1 MRKKVVITNLNFGQN
16 HTEYIKLL
24 QNEGYD
30 VVWNTPASYDP
41 HDTVKAVKGYDA
53 AICGG
58 EKYDKWALDILSDK
72 LKIVIRHG
80 IGVDNIDINAAKEL
94 GIAVTNAPGRNARA
108 VAEHVLT
115 MMLSLTRRI
124 TQFDCEMHS
133 GIWKPRMTRE
143 LYGKTIGMVGFGTIA
158 RWLAVMLKGF
168 NCTILAYDINFD
180 EKRAAQ
186 LGVQFMEVDDML
198 PISDFVSLHI
208 PLTSETEG
216 SIGADFFSKMKPG
229 SFFFN
234 AARGKIVREKDLIEA
249 LENKVIKGAGLD
261 VFENQPLSP
270 NSPLCKMDNV
280 MLSPHTSA
288 VTEESMHDTME
299 CSISDLKSFFEGRV
313 PENLLNPGYEKF
325 INGGSK

>member
-1 MRKKVVITNLNFGQN
+1 
-16 HTEYIKLL
+16 
-24 QNEGYD
+24 
-30 VVWNTPASYDP
+30 
-41 HDTVKAVKGYDA
+41 
-53 AICGG
+53 
-58 EKYDKWALDILSDK
+58 
-72 LKIVIRHG
+72 
-80 IGVDNIDINAAKEL
+80 
-94 GIAVTNAPGRNARA
+94 
-108 VAEHVLT
+108 
-115 MMLSLTRRI
+115 
-124 TQFDCEMHS
+124 
-133 GIWKPRMTRE
+133 
-143 LYGKTIGMVGFGTIA
+143 
-158 RWLAVMLKGF
+158 
-168 NCTILAYDINFD
+168 
-180 EKRAAQ
+180 
-186 LGVQFMEVDDML
+186 MEVDDML

-280 MLSPHTSA
+280 ILSPHTSA